1 MPDADLAELSAALR
15 LSDDPASSDKRT
27 ICEVLREIGRD
38 ALARSDADSL
48 RKILEATHMA
58 KRMARALAAHH
69 A

>member
-1 MPDADLAELSAALR
+1 MTEIDTLSAALR
-15 LSDDPASSDKRT
+15 LSDDPAPSDKRI

-38 ALARSDADSL
+38 ALARGDAGSL
-48 RKILEATHMA
+48 RKILEATHIA